1 MQQDCNFH
9 SCCEPFAFFLTDTG
23 YVETSYGW
31 EILITL
37 TVLLAALSITA
48 TALILWKRKAS
59 YKKPKSNT

>member
-9 SCCEPFAFFLTDTG
+9 SYCESFAFFLTDTG
-23 YVETSYGW
+23 YIKTSYRW

-37 TVLLAALSITA
+37 TVLLAVLSITA

-59 YKKPKSNT
+59 YKLIKSNT